1 MLGERTLFVNPPLV
15 GGLAFTR
22 QGRCQEREEVLGTT
36 KPPYSL
42 ALGAALLRDR
52 GCQVRIADLTATNQ
66 TIADLVARLDAEQFH
81 PTLIIFPST
90 VPTIEADA
98 AAMAALK
105 ARYGA
110 PMFSFGP
117 QASCAPEEAMR
128 RAPAVDGMFVGEP
141 EDGLV
146 ALAAL
151 DSVASLDAIPSLT
164 FRRGPAVVPHRAHG
178 TFVGSL
184 EAPYPAWDLVDVSAY
199 RLPLVNQSYVIVETS
214 RGCPYTC
221 DFCVAPIHQ
230 GHKFRERSAKTLVD
244 EIERGYREFGLTFFY
259 LWGDTVTL
267 NVKSFS
273 AFCEELI
280 ARQLPIQWFGNARA
294 DNLTDPAFVKRLRQ
308 AGCWMLALGIET
320 ESEDTRKDML
330 KKLDGEKIRA
340 ALINMRTAGIRSFGF
355 FILGYPGDDAASLE
369 RTIDYAIDLDPD
381 FANFYPAVPYPGTEL
396 YAKAKRDG
404 LLVSDDWTRM
414 EYSYYLLSGNGL
426 DESTVMSAINRAKRR
441 FYLRP
446 SYLGR
451 HAGDIVRLATSKWSV
466 LWHVASR
473 MLFGA
478 PVTDAASPRSRH
490 DANQR
495 PNSPSPA
502 RHGDSTCAPSSSSSV
517 RCSRSCRPPRKPGAW
532 RSIVS

>member
-1 MLGERTLFVNPPLV
+1 MLGKKTLFVNPPLV
-15 GGLAFTR
+15 GGVAFTR

-52 GCQVRIADLTATNQ
+52 GCDVRVVDLTATGKSV
-66 TIADLVARLDAEQFH
+66 ADLMARLDAEQFH
-81 PTLIIFPST
+81 PTLIVFPST
-90 VPTIEADA
+90 TPTLEADVES
-98 AAMAALK
+98 MAELK

-110 PMFSFGP
+110 PLVCFGP
-117 QASCAPEEAMR
+117 HASTSPVESMA
-128 RAPAVDGMFVGEP
+128 RAHGVDGMLVGEP
-141 EDGLV
+141 EDGVL
-146 ALAAL
+146 AIAAL
-151 DSVASLDAIPSLT
+151 ESTDGFDQVPSLT
-164 FRRGPAVVPHRAHG
+164 FRRGTDVVPHRAR
-178 TFVGSL
+178 GSFAGFF
-184 EAPYPAWDLVDVSAY
+184 EAPYPAWDLLDLSVY
-199 RLPLVNQSYVIVETS
+199 KLPLVNQSYVLVETS

-230 GHKFRERSAKTLVD
+230 TNKFRERSAKSLVD

-280 ARQLPIQWFGNARA
+280 ARNLPIQWFGNARA

-320 ESEDTRKDML
+320 ESEETRKDML
-330 KKLDGEKIRA
+330 KRLDGQKIRT
-340 ALINMRTAGIRSFGF
+340 ALVNMRTAGIRSFGF

-369 RTIDYAIDLDPD
+369 RTIDYAIDLNPD

-396 YAKAKRDG
+396 HAKAKRDG
-404 LLVSDDWTRM
+404 LLVSEDWTRM

-426 DESTVMSAINRAKRR
+426 DETTVMAAINRAKRR

-446 SYLGR
+446 AYIAR
-451 HAGDIVRLATSKWSV
+451 HTGDIVRLAASKWGV

-473 MLFGA
+473 VVFGTK
-478 PVTDAASPRSRH
+478 VTDAV
-490 DANQR
+490 DTR
-495 PNSPSPA
+495 PVTA
-502 RHGDSTCAPSSSSSV
+502 RRQSA
-517 RCSRSCRPPRKPGAW
+517 A
-532 RSIVS
+532 